1 VTRRI
6 CLLAAAGVAAAL
18 AFPTSAAAHG
28 IGQRADLPIPEW
40 LFGWGAALVL
50 IVSFVALAILWPKPQ
65 LQEPHRTRVGRVPV
79 FVDVVCGAIG
89 VALFGLAVYSGLAG
103 TQTSSANLTPTL
115 VYVVFWV
122 GLVVG
127 SVLFGDIFGAFSPWR
142 SVARGVSWLSERFGS
157 RPPAAIPYP
166 EWLGRWPAAVGIV
179 AFAWLELAYQE
190 GSDPSTLA
198 VLAVA
203 YALVQLAGMSF
214 FGIDAWTKRADAF
227 GVYFNLFARLS
238 AWERDDDRVLYLRRP
253 LSGVTSL
260 DPVPGTVAVM
270 CAAIGTTSFDGFSQ
284 GKTWASLSEDLQQPF
299 LDLGFSA
306 STALEL
312 AATIGLVT
320 AVFIVAGLFRLGI
333 AGMHTVGKGHSTR
346 ELARDFAHTLAPIA
360 CAYVLAH
367 YFSLLIFQGQAM
379 AFLASDPLG
388 DGSDIFGTASATIDY
403 NAIRPQTIWYVQ
415 VGALVVG
422 HVAGLILAHDKAI
435 AIYKDPREATRSQYW
450 MLMIM
455 IGFTSLGLWLLSA
468 INSNA

>member
-1 VTRRI
+1 MTRRVAA
-6 CLLAAAGVAAAL
+6 LAAAVVAAAL
-18 AFPTSAAAHG
+18 AFPASAPAHG
-28 IGQRADLPIPEW
+28 IAQRADLPLPEW
-40 LFGWGAALVL
+40 LFGWGAAMVL
-50 IVSFVALAILWPKPQ
+50 IVSFVALAILWPRPQ
-65 LQEPHRTRVGRVPV
+65 LQEPHRTRVGRVPGA
-79 FVDVVCGAIG
+79 VDVLCGAIG
-89 VALFGLAVYSGLAG
+89 VAVFGLAVYSGLAG
-103 TQTSSANLTPTL
+103 TQTPSANLTPTL

-127 SVLFGDIFGAFSPWR
+127 SVLFGDVFAAFSPWR
-142 SVARGVSWLSERFGS
+142 AVAHGVSWVSEYLGGRA
-157 RPPAAIPYP
+157 PAPVAYP
-166 EWLGRWPAAVGIV
+166 AWLGRWPAAVGIV
-179 AFAWLELAYQE
+179 AFAWLELAYEE

-214 FGIDAWTKRADAF
+214 FGIDAWTRRADAF

-238 AWERDDDRVLYLRRP
+238 PWERDADSVLYLRRP
-253 LSGVTSL
+253 LSALTSL
-260 DPVPGTVAVM
+260 DPVPGTVAVL

-284 GKTWASLSEDLQQPF
+284 GTTWASLAEDIQQPF

-306 STALEL
+306 STALEI
-312 AATIGLVT
+312 AATIGLVG
-320 AVFIVAGLFRLGI
+320 AVLIVAALFRLGI
-333 AGMHTVGKGHSTR
+333 AGMHTVGEGHPTR

-367 YFSLLIFQGQAM
+367 YFSLLVFQGQAV

-388 DGSDIFGTASATIDY
+388 EGSDLLGTASATIDY
-403 NAIRPQTIWYVQ
+403 NAISAQAVWYVQ

-422 HVAGLILAHDKAI
+422 HVAGLILAHDRAI
-435 AIYKDPREATRSQYW
+435 AIYRDSREATRSQYW
-450 MLMIM
+450 MLLIM